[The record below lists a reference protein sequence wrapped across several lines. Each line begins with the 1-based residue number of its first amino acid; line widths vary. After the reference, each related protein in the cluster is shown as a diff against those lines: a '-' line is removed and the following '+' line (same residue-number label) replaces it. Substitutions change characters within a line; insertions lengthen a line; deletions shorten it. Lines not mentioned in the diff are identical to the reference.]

1 VGYSEDAL
9 YWLVLGRRGR
19 QPAGA
24 QSGNVRVI
32 FVIRVRVSCDIQS
45 DRNGISMIF
54 YLQIVPVSNSNQTG
68 YRCKYFFWFT
78 GNPIAHC
85 RLQPSRSTTL
95 SSSVAGGQ

>member
-24 QSGNVRVI
+24 QSGNIRVI
-32 FVIRVRVSCDIQS
+32 FVIRVRVSIGYPTSGMCMNI
-45 DRNGISMIF
+45 IF
-54 YLQIVPVSNSNQTG
+54 YQYIVPVSNSNQTG

-78 GNPIAHC
+78 GN
-85 RLQPSRSTTL
+85 RQLTKN
-95 SSSVAGGQ
+95 